1 RMFIMSNTKEF
12 SASYKGGAGIVAD
25 DGSAGLVASMGE
37 VFLPSGYAREDGFA
51 LVDRNASDTLFQV
64 SKHRITGDIT
74 AKFAGFNFNDT
85 EFQSTNNTGFKTSRI
100 YMDSA
105 AEQFSLGDRF
115 YYQEGAVSRLA
126 SAYFD
131 DTDMWGGAS
140 NKNNASVRLDFD
152 NGRLYYDA
160 IVSPIY
166 QYVDKGDES
175 PIGNIQSFQDNM
187 GANGTQNQTA
197 SFATNYRQIVKAS
210 YLHRYGFN
218 RISYSFRVVIS
229 SNTTINGDANIG
241 NLDVDILSTLELH
254 EIDSAASYLTP
265 MQTNKTS
272 VNKNG
277 SKEVFINYDVSIPS
291 GAPEGKYLLPQLKIR
306 VN

>member
-1 RMFIMSNTKEF
+1 M
-12 SASYKGGAGIVAD
+12 
-25 DGSAGLVASMGE
+25 
-37 VFLPSGYAREDGFA
+37 
-51 LVDRNASDTLFQV
+51 
-64 SKHRITGDIT
+64 
-74 AKFAGFNFNDT
+74 
-85 EFQSTNNTGFKTSRI
+85 
-100 YMDSA
+100 
-105 AEQFSLGDRF
+105 
-115 YYQEGAVSRLA
+115 
-126 SAYFD
+126 
-131 DTDMWGGAS
+131 GAS
-140 NKNNASVRLDFD
+140 
-152 NGRLYYDA
+152 
-160 IVSPIY
+160 
-166 QYVDKGDES
+166 
-175 PIGNIQSFQDNM
+175 
-187 GANGTQNQTA
+187 GTQNQTA

-306 VN
+306 VNGSAQYYGGSNSSSAAFTDINVEVKEDLTITATA